1 MVTRRR
7 FLILLGGGVA
17 AAGGI
22 AAGIAAL
29 PGEEASAF
37 PEIVYG
43 EERCAFCGMQI
54 DDPRFAAAWRT
65 AQGTERHFDDIGCMV
80 ATYRRDRPDG
90 DTRFF
95 VHDYRNEAW
104 LDGTVASYLV
114 SPEIKTPMSWAVLAV
129 PDEDAARALPVY
141 ASGTIHAWNSLLE
154 HLEKKS

>member
-1 MVTRRR
+1 MITRRR
-7 FLILLGGGVA
+7 FLMLLGSGVA

-22 AAGIAAL
+22 AAGIVAL

-37 PEIVYG
+37 PEIAYG

-80 ATYRRDRPDG
+80 GTYRRDRPDG

-104 LDGTVASYLV
+104 LNAAVAIYV
-114 SPEIKTPMSWAVLAV
+114 VAPEIKTPMAWAVLAV
-129 PDEDAARALPVY
+129 PDQEAARALPAY
-141 ASGTIHAWNSLLE
+141 ASAPTYAWELLLE